1 MYPNL
6 RYICLF
12 LSSLTVSIFIALL
25 CMAIIAKIALTVS
38 SIVHQNNV
46 VPVEGSAAS
55 VGYNNWS
62 YNKDVVN
69 QGVGFLVVIL
79 GFLGLMSTNLLD
91 DFDGRQLEMLE
102 LLIADLF
109 HTFLLLVAVPTLIY
123 LKNADLRMHVW
134 ELLVRHCD

>member
-1 MYPNL
+1 
-6 RYICLF
+6 
-12 LSSLTVSIFIALL
+12 
-25 CMAIIAKIALTVS
+25 MAIIAKIALMVS
-38 SIVHQNNV
+38 SIVHKNDV

-55 VGYNNWS
+55 AGYNNWS

-134 ELLVRHCD
+134 ELLVRRCD